1 MQKNTTMLP
10 IAIIVLVVFVN
21 CNYTNHSSIKYV
33 NPFIG
38 TSGDHGQLF
47 PGAVLPFGMVK
58 LSPDT
63 YPSGLNQM
71 AHTGY
76 NYVDEKI
83 MGFSHVRLGGE
94 GCQGAGGNILVC
106 PTIGKVDVN
115 PENYV

>member
-1 MQKNTTMLP
+1 MQKNAIILP
-10 IAIIVLVVFVN
+10 IVIIVLGVFLN
-21 CNYTNHSSIKYV
+21 CNDNNQSMIKYA

-63 YPSGLNQM
+63 YPSGLIQK

-94 GCQGAGGNILVC
+94 GCEGAGGNILVC
-106 PTIGKVDVN
+106 PTIGNVDVN
-115 PENYV
+115 PENYI